1 MRFKIIYF
9 LRVFALN
16 KVKVIVKQR
25 EKKKFFTRLIHLV
38 IFKLY
43 TEDFML
49 NFIMICSAYSIKSFE
64 DSYSRKSQY
73 ITKKKNSR

>member
-38 IFKLY
+38 IFNLY

-49 NFIMICSAYSIKSFE
+49 IFIMICSAYSIKSFE

>member
-49 NFIMICSAYSIKSFE
+49 NFIMICSVYSIKSFG